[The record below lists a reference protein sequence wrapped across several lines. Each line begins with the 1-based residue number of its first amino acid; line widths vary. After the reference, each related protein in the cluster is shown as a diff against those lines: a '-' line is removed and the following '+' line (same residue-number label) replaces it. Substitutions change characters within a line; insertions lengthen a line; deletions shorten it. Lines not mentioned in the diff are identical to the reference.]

1 MSTYVDRC
9 DFNPGDMVEGRYRVE
24 KALGEGSFGKVYRV
38 KDHDGKVCALKM
50 LRLWEVTPEIRKPLM
65 ERFEMEFRTGQIQS
79 DYLVQSYDFGVVGGN
94 PFIVM
99 EYCNGGDLASLLGSS
114 KADVP
119 TIGYQVL
126 LGLRDLHRNGK
137 VHRDLKPENV
147 LFKQNGI
154 AALTDFGIAG
164 DRNNRMTETNFFG
177 KPNQIFGTYAYMPP
191 EQANR
196 SRGGA
201 TVLPTTDI
209 WSFGVMLYQ
218 LLTGELPFG
227 PLASHNDLAYYQKRG
242 KKGEWDK
249 SQLISVQNSRTWE
262 HVIDRCLVPDFKHRA
277 SSVDELLNIPIFK
290 SVKKPVPVRQNVSE
304 NNAANNNSNIQY
316 DFSTPPLRN
325 SRVSGYMLH
334 IMQGED
340 YGQKYSLTDIRRGG
354 CKEITLG
361 RNSDNVIRIKEKYNI
376 YVSRYHCTIRWI
388 DDVKAWLIYDGCWDS
403 DHGVWSHSTNGTYVN
418 STHVE
423 ECGYELKI
431 GDIITIGD
439 TKIRFENF

>member
-9 DFNPGDMVEGRYRVE
+9 DFNSGDVVDGRYHVE

-38 KDHDGKVCALKM
+38 KNREGKVFALKM

-65 ERFEMEFRTGQIQS
+65 GRFEMEFRTGQIQS

-94 PFIVM
+94 PYIVM
-99 EYCNGGDLASLLGSS
+99 EYCGGGDLASLLGSS

-119 TIGYQVL
+119 LIARQIL
-126 LGLRDLHRNGK
+126 LGLKALHTNGK

-147 LFKQNGI
+147 LFKENGV

-164 DRNNRMTETNFFG
+164 DRNHRMTETNIFG
-177 KPNQIFGTYAYMPP
+177 KPSQIFGTYAYMPP
-191 EQANR
+191 EQVNR

-227 PLASHNDLAYYQKRG
+227 PLASHNDLANYQKRG
-242 KKGEWDK
+242 KKGEWDRTRL
-249 SQLISVQNSRTWE
+249 SSVPNGRMWE
-262 HVIDRCLVPDFKHRA
+262 HVIEVCLVPEFKQRA
-277 SSVDELLNIPIFK
+277 SSVDELLNMSVFK
-290 SVKKPVPVRQNVSE
+290 NIRRQPSPVQKEQNKLSRQNE
-304 NNAANNNSNIQY
+304 QANQNMV
-316 DFSTPPLRN
+316 PPR
-325 SRVSGYMLH
+325 SSKISGYMLH

-354 CKEITLG
+354 CKEITIG
-361 RNSDNVIRIKEKYNI
+361 RSPDNIIHIKETYNI
-376 YVSRYHCTIRWI
+376 YVSRYHCTIRLS
-388 DDVKAWLIYDGCWDS
+388 DDGKSWMIYDGRWDS
-403 DHGVWSHSTNGTYVN
+403 GQEAWNHSTNGTYVN
-418 STHVE
+418 STHVTDDA
-423 ECGYELKI
+423 GYALKV

-439 TKIRFENF
+439 TKIRFETF

>member
-1 MSTYVDRC
+1 MSTCVDRC
-9 DFNPGDMVEGRYRVE
+9 DFKPGDVVNGRYRVE

-38 KDHDGKVCALKM
+38 KDQKERAFALKM
-50 LRLWEVTPEIRKPLM
+50 LRLWEVTPEIRKQLM
-65 ERFEMEFRTGQIQS
+65 GRFEMEFRTGQIDS
-79 DYLVQSYDFGVVGGN
+79 DYLVRSYHFDEVGGN

-99 EYCNGGDLASLLGSS
+99 EYCDGGDLVPLLGSP

-119 TIGYQVL
+119 SIGYQVL
-126 LGLRDLHRNGK
+126 MGLRDLHRNGK

-147 LFKQNGI
+147 LFKHNGV
-154 AALTDFGIAG
+154 AALTDFGIIG
-164 DRNNRMTETNFFG
+164 DQNNQQTETNIFG
-177 KPNQIFGTYAYMPP
+177 KPLQIFGTYAYMSP

-196 SRGGA
+196 SRGRA

-227 PLASHNDLAYYQKRG
+227 SLASHNDLSYYLKQS

-249 SQLISVQNSRTWE
+249 NRLASVPNSRMWE
-262 HVIDRCLVPDFKHRA
+262 QVIAHCLVPNFKHRIP
-277 SSVDELLNIPIFK
+277 SVNDLLDMPVFQNIRKHVFHRPNT
-290 SVKKPVPVRQNVSE
+290 SD
-304 NNAANNNSNIQY
+304 NNETNNNHYQSM
-316 DFSTPPLRN
+316 SMRLLRN
-325 SRVSGYMLH
+325 DRISGYMLH

-361 RNSDNVIRIKEKYNI
+361 RSPENVIYIKETYNI
-376 YVSRYHCTIRWI
+376 YVSRYHCTIRWE
-388 DDVKAWLIYDGCWDS
+388 DDTKVWQIFDGRWDS
-403 DHGVWSHSTNGTYVN
+403 AHRVWNHSTNGTYVN
-418 STHVE
+418 STQVE
-423 ECGYELKI
+423 EGGYELKV

-439 TKIRFENF
+439 TKIRLETF